1 MFSSWYNAGGITS
14 ASQELKSIVQVFED
28 AKSGAE
34 LPAKFLN
41 SEFYLCRPIS
51 SKDFGSVTGDI
62 SIKANLMK

>member
-41 SEFYLCRPIS
+41 SELHLCKPIS
-51 SKDFGSVTGDI
+51 PKDFGSLMGVT
-62 SIKANLMK
+62 STNNQN